1 MSNITLG
8 SQTFAT
14 QTGSDAPVLSNFT
27 FSSNSKFSTGRIL
40 QVQNKIFTERLQ
52 LTIGVRITRYIIPDF
67 FVDIK
72 PNYSS
77 SYFLIFCQL
86 AMGFSDTPE
95 WSWYVSREI
104 STSENSYTNASEPH
118 EPVGVTSARGILNR
132 MYGYH
137 GGPRDDGVTGIGARD
152 NQNEVF
158 SFAHTVYDKPNTKN
172 FLRYRPC
179 LQNMWD
185 ANNDTFLNRSSYNG
199 DNGYITRG
207 SSSITVWEITQ

>member
-27 FSSNSKFSTGRIL
+27 FSSNSKFSTGRIV

-52 LTIGVRITRYIIPDF
+52 FTIGVRITRYIIPNF

-77 SYFLIFCQL
+77 SHFLLTAQL
-86 AMGFSDTPE
+86 AMGFDDTPE
-95 WSWYVSREI
+95 WSWYISREI
-104 STSENSYTNASEPH
+104 SSSENSYTNASEPH

-137 GGPRDDGVTGIGARD
+137 GGPRDSDPGARD
-152 NQNEVF
+152 QTNEVF

-185 ANNDTFLNRSSYNG
+185 AANNTYLNRSSYNG
-199 DNGYITRG
+199 DVGYITRG
-207 SSSITVWEITQ
+207 SSSITVWEIAQ